1 MTVAVEQQSVDETG
15 DEKLGDEYLTFCLG
29 KEDYGVDIL
38 RVQEIRGWEMVTR
51 IPNSPGYVKGVL
63 NLRGAIVPIFDL
75 RMRLSLPEVEYNKQT
90 VVIVLRVN
98 GSSGERSVGV
108 VVDAVSDVLNAH
120 TENIRNTPEF
130 GAEIA
135 TDFISGLAEANGKMI
150 MLLDVDKLLTQENE
164 SVSDEMDAA

>member
-1 MTVAVEQQSVDETG
+1 MTVAVDQQIADETG
-15 DEKLGDEYLTFCLG
+15 DEKPGDEYLTFRLG
-29 KEDYGVDIL
+29 REDYGVDIL
-38 RVQEIRGWEMVTR
+38 RVQEIRGWETVTR
-51 IPNSPGYVKGVL
+51 IPNSPDYVKGVL

-75 RMRLSLPEVEYNKQT
+75 RMRLCLPEVEYNKQT

-98 GSSGERSVGV
+98 GSAGERSVGV

-120 TENIRNTPEF
+120 TETIRNTPEF

-135 TDFISGLAEANGKMI
+135 TDFISGLAEANDKMI

-164 SVSDEMDAA
+164 SAGSEMDVA